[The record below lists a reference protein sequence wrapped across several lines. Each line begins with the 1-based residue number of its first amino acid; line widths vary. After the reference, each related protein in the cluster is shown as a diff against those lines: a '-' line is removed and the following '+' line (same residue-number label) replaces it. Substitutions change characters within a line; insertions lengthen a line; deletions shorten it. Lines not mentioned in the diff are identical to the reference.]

1 MDTPAILGNQ
11 SGSGA
16 APKPVCPGN
25 AMRGKHPVMTSR
37 HQTASH
43 GPDSGTDIAF
53 QSSTGLHIHATDSPD
68 SPILETFYAG
78 YDCAFVLANE
88 KEELSGFRECLALNH
103 GAAFENLARQ
113 YGRFRE
119 IVAIAR
125 DPESGRCIAGANLIA
140 FPARAGSDRP
150 ALRATINLNYVF
162 VAPEARG
169 QGHLRRMATAVSEI
183 ASAWLFADAPSDQP
197 PAHHGTLVFIEQND
211 PLRISRADAEKD
223 TAHSGIG
230 QFDRIRI
237 WTALGARIID
247 FPYVQPPLS
256 AQQAA
261 DDSLLLSV
269 YGALSAKL
277 DACVFHHHLERFFAI
292 SVLKGRD
299 PKNEP
304 VAASQLRL
312 LAAACQAQRP
322 FALFDPSAALDEA
335 ERAYTQGNSAAA
347 SLREYLRP
355 DDRGQHAN

>member
-1 MDTPAILGNQ
+1 MI
-11 SGSGA
+11 
-16 APKPVCPGN
+16 
-25 AMRGKHPVMTSR
+25 TSR
-37 HQTASH
+37 YQTASH
-43 GPDSGTDIAF
+43 GPDSGSDIAF
-53 QSSTGLHIHATDSPD
+53 QSATRLHIHATDSPD

-78 YDCAFVLANE
+78 YDRAFVLANE

-103 GAAFENLARQ
+103 GAAYENLARQ
-113 YGRFRE
+113 YGPFRE
-119 IVAIAR
+119 IVAIAQ

-140 FPARAGSDRP
+140 FPARPHTGAQT
-150 ALRATINLNYVF
+150 LRATINLNYVF

-183 ASAWLFADAPSDQP
+183 ASAWLFNDATAYQP
-197 PAHHGTLVFIEQND
+197 PAHHDTLVFIEQND

-256 AQQAA
+256 AQQSA

-269 YGALSAKL
+269 YGALPPRL
-277 DACVFHHHLERFFAI
+277 DACDFQHHLERFFAI

-299 PKNEP
+299 LMQEP
-304 VAASQLRL
+304 VAASQVRL
-312 LAAACQAQRP
+312 LEAACQDRRP
-322 FALFDPSAALDEA
+322 FALLDPSTALDEA
-335 ERAYTQGNSAAA
+335 EHAYAKNNAAIG
-347 SLREYLRP
+347 SLREFLRP
-355 DDRGQHAN
+355 EV